1 MSAKIYLASVLTSIL
16 ILAPVTYFVLPILY
30 PNMTMYIDDD
40 DVNGVVLQSEYFV
53 FDSEARI
60 LDNELS
66 FKMMNGTTCLIQTQG
81 NSSLTILFS
90 TVAVM
95 SLNSAW
101 TEKSEYIIDLVIE
114 GVGSKAIL
122 HAFHDDGPVH
132 GAYRVITYDITINLD
147 TGILIAGTY
156 NISVFWRSTV
166 DAVGTNSFYIYDPG
180 NDYLRSLWIQE
191 IYHV

>member
-1 MSAKIYLASVLTSIL
+1 MSAKVFIGSVLVSIL
-16 ILAPVTYFVLPILY
+16 ILAPATYFLMPILY
-30 PNMTMYIDDD
+30 PGMIN
-40 DVNGVVLQSEYFV
+40 DVSNDVTGILLQSEYYV
-53 FDSEARI
+53 FDSESKI
-60 LDNELS
+60 YDNELS
-66 FKMMNGTTCLIQTQG
+66 FKLMNGTTCLIQTQG

-114 GVGSKAIL
+114 GVESKAVL

-147 TGILIAGTY
+147 TGILTAGTY

-191 IYHV
+191 IYQG